1 MTIPYGRQSVDER
14 DVEAVIET
22 LRSAWL
28 TQGPAVDSFEEAF
41 AEACDAPFAVTFSSG
56 TAALHGAAFA
66 AGLGPEDELVTSAL
80 TFSASANCGAYL
92 GATPRFADIDPATWN
107 VTAESVAGELTDS
120 TRAVVPVHFAGL
132 PAPIE
137 EIRRAVGDDVAII
150 EDAAHALGADV
161 SGVPIGSCRFSDMA
175 MFSLHPLKTIT
186 TGEGGVVTTR
196 SEALRD
202 RLREFRNHGF
212 ALEPA
217 DSSQGGWYREQRVL
231 GFNYR
236 LSDIHASLGHSQL
249 GKLRSFVERRNE
261 VAARYR
267 FLLAD
272 VPELEL
278 PPEPPEGVTHA
289 YHLFVVLHREGE
301 TGRRNLY
308 DGLRER
314 GILAQVHY
322 IPVYWHPYYQEAFG
336 YSRGLCPAAEDYY
349 SGCLSLPCFPA
360 LTDDQ
365 QDEVVA
371 AIREV
376 LAS

>member
-41 AEACDAPFAVTFSSG
+41 AEACGAPHAVTFSSG

-66 AGLGPEDELVTSAL
+66 AGLGPGDELVTSAL

-107 VTAESVAGELTDS
+107 VTAESLAAELTDS
-120 TRAVVPVHFAGL
+120 TRAVVPVHFTGL
-132 PAPIE
+132 PAPVE

-161 SGVPIGSCRFSDMA
+161 AGVPVGSCRFSDMA

-249 GKLRSFVERRNE
+249 RKLRSFVARRNE

-267 FLLAD
+267 SLLAD
-272 VPELEL
+272 VPQLAL
-278 PPEPPEGVTHA
+278 PPQPPEGVTHA
-289 YHLFVVLHREGE
+289 YHLFVVLHRDGE
-301 TGRRNLY
+301 AGRRRLY

-314 GILAQVHY
+314 DILAQVHY
-322 IPVYWHPYYQEAFG
+322 IPVYWHPYYEEAFG
-336 YSRGLCPAAEDYY
+336 YSRGLCPAAEEYY
-349 SGCLSLPCFPA
+349 AGCLSLPCFPT

-365 QDEVVA
+365 QDEVVG
-371 AIREV
+371 AIRELV
-376 LAS
+376 AT

>member
-1 MTIPYGRQSVDER
+1 MTIPYGRQSLDER

-28 TQGPAVDSFEEAF
+28 TQGPAVDSFEEAI
-41 AEACDAPFAVTFSSG
+41 AEVCDAPFAVSFSSG

-80 TFSASANCGAYL
+80 TFSASANCGVYV

-107 VTAESVAGELTDS
+107 VTAESVAVELTDR

-137 EIRRAVGDDVAII
+137 EIRSAVGDDVAII
-150 EDAAHALGADV
+150 EDAAHALGAEAA
-161 SGVPIGSCRFSDMA
+161 GLPIGSCRFSDMV

-196 SEALRD
+196 SEELRD
-202 RLREFRNHGF
+202 RLRAFRNHGF

-249 GKLRSFVERRNE
+249 GKLRSFVARRNE

-267 FLLAD
+267 SLLAD

-289 YHLFVVLHREGE
+289 YHLFVVLHRDGE
-301 TGRRNLY
+301 AGRRKLY

-336 YSRGLCPAAEDYY
+336 YSRGLCPRAEDYY

-360 LTDDQ
+360 LTDEQ
-365 QDEVVA
+365 QDQVVA

-376 LAS
+376 LAA